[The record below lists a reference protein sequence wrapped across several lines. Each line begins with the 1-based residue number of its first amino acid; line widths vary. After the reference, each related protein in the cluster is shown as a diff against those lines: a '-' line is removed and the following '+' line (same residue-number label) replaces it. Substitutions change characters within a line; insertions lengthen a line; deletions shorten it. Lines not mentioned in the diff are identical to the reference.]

1 MLITILRWLIIL
13 GIVLVCAKLVLM
25 ILIARKDNKELERV
39 KRDIILNSLF
49 LFHIDGENSIAYFKT
64 EGIDVRNLNLPNW
77 NENNQSLFSIRELAR
92 KVSINEEENIVEIRY
107 RYNSFI
113 KIGENFLFNIK
124 NNEKLYKDSTLGNF
138 IQFMK

>member
-13 GIVLVCAKLVLM
+13 GIVLVCTKLVLM
-25 ILIARKDNKELERV
+25 FLIAKKDNEELERV

-64 EGIDVRNLNLPNW
+64 EGVDVKDLDLPNW

-92 KVSINEEENIVEIRY
+92 KTSINEEENIVEIRY
-107 RYNSFI
+107 RYNNFI

-138 IQFMK
+138 IKFMK